1 MSRTVRRVTTR
12 TAAVIIGAAVCCGI
26 SVRAQAPAP
35 APAQGPTPP
44 RFPAQLRPPEDP
56 ELVAR
61 GRRVYDISCRSC
73 HGADLRGG
81 DMGGP
86 NLLRSQVALNDER
99 GELLAPIIQG
109 ARPAMPAVPLE
120 PDDMRAV
127 AAYVHSVLAQGRAQ
141 GAPPAGQPV
150 ALNVLVGDAAAGQT
164 YFDAKCGSC
173 HSVTGNL
180 QGIASRVSDA
190 VQLQNL
196 WVAGERQEPRD
207 PNRPVSDRDVIV
219 VVTPASGPS
228 IEGRLER
235 IDDFTVS
242 LLQRDGVRRTIR
254 RTANVPKVEIR
265 DPLAMHKR
273 MLQTYTDRDIHDI
286 TAYLVTLK

>member
-1 MSRTVRRVTTR
+1 
-12 TAAVIIGAAVCCGI
+12 
-26 SVRAQAPAP
+26 
-35 APAQGPTPP
+35 
-44 RFPAQLRPPEDP
+44 
-56 ELVAR
+56 
-61 GRRVYDISCRSC
+61 
-73 HGADLRGG
+73 
-81 DMGGP
+81 
-86 NLLRSQVALNDER
+86 
-99 GELLAPIIQG
+99 
-109 ARPAMPAVPLE
+109 MPAVPLD
-120 PDDMRAV
+120 PDDVRAV
-127 AAYVHSVLAQGRAQ
+127 AVYVHSVLAQGRAQ

-150 ALNVLVGDAAAGQT
+150 TLNILVGDAAAGQT

-173 HSVTGNL
+173 HSVTGDL
-180 QGIASRVSDA
+180 QGIASRVTDA

-196 WVAGERQEPRD
+196 WVAGQRQEPGD
-207 PNRPVSDRDVIV
+207 PNRPISEGDVIV
-219 VVTPASGPS
+219 VVTPVSGPS

-254 RTANVPKVEIR
+254 RAGNVPKVEIR

>member
-1 MSRTVRRVTTR
+1 
-12 TAAVIIGAAVCCGI
+12 
-26 SVRAQAPAP
+26 
-35 APAQGPTPP
+35 
-44 RFPAQLRPPEDP
+44 
-56 ELVAR
+56 
-61 GRRVYDISCRSC
+61 
-73 HGADLRGG
+73 
-81 DMGGP
+81 MGGP
-86 NLLRSQVALNDER
+86 NLLRSQIALNDER

-120 PDDMRAV
+120 PDDVRAA

-150 ALNVLVGDAAAGQT
+150 TLNILVGDAAAGQT

-173 HSVTGNL
+173 HSVTGDL

-254 RTANVPKVEIR
+254 RAGNVPKVEIR

-273 MLQTYTDRDIHDI
+273 MLQTYSDRDIHDI